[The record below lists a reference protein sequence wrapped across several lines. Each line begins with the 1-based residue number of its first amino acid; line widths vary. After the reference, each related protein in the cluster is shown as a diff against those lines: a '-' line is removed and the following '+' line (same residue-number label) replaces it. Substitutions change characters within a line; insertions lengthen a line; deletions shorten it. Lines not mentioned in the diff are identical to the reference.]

1 MRILPIFAHSK
12 FEKNMYA
19 IVDIKGHQFKV
30 EQGQKLY
37 VNRMDQEPGDLVE
50 INEVLLVD
58 NDGAVAVGKPFVEG
72 ASVSVKVLDHLKD
85 DKVIVF
91 KKKRRKGYR
100 VKNGHRQSLSQIEIE
115 AIKG

>member
-1 MRILPIFAHSK
+1 
-12 FEKNMYA
+12 MYA

-37 VNRMDQEPGDLVE
+37 VNRMEQEPGESVE
-50 INEVLLVD
+50 IKEVLLID
-58 NDGAVAVGKPFVEG
+58 NDGKVAVGKPFVKG

-85 DKVIVF
+85 DKIIVF

-100 VKNGHRQSLSQIEIE
+100 VKNGHRQALSQIEVE